1 MNKDIKKKIAIGIPF
16 LASSHIKALQ
26 LALLSIKK
34 YIGDIDVCI
43 LLDCSNCDLASEFNV
58 IDVLKSY
65 LSIRFKY
72 YTASSGRGK
81 YKQALIDWCCL
92 EMNYEYVIIMHS
104 DVFFYKNNIL
114 QTLIEP
120 LIDND
125 KYIATYW
132 EMPLTE
138 YKSTFH
144 IENNEKKMLI
154 APRICTWL
162 FALNVKRY
170 KEYINSDK
178 INREYAPF
186 YGHYHFNINDDN
198 NQYIRW
204 IKETYSNDVLKKYD
218 YIFFDIGTFFRY
230 DLDKNTIKGNSLGE
244 EINPSF
250 DSLKLKYRKEGFVH
264 IEQFDPERFNDIFYK
279 KNLLKERE
287 NILDEIITSLLGE

>member
-1 MNKDIKKKIAIGIPF
+1 MDKEVKKKIAIGIPF

-26 LALLSIKK
+26 LALLSINK
-34 YIGDIDVCI
+34 YIGDVDVCI
-43 LLDCSNCDLASEFNV
+43 LLDCSNKELSEQFNV
-58 IDVLKSY
+58 IDVLKCY
-65 LSIRFKY
+65 PSIKFKY
-72 YTASSGRGK
+72 YTAESGRGK

-114 QTLIEP
+114 ETLIEP
-120 LIDND
+120 LIKNNE
-125 KYIATYW
+125 YIATYW
-132 EMPLTE
+132 EMPLSE

-144 IENNEKKMLI
+144 IGNNEKRMII

-162 FALNVKRY
+162 FALNVARY
-170 KEYINSDK
+170 REYINSNMDE
-178 INREYAPF
+178 REYAPF
-186 YGHYHFNINDDN
+186 HGHYHFDINEENKYIKWIRDN
-198 NQYIRW
+198 YNSQVI
-204 IKETYSNDVLKKYD
+204 EKYE

-230 DLDKNTIKGNSLGE
+230 DLDKKYIKGFSLGE

-279 KNLLKERE
+279 KDLLTERE
-287 NILDEIITSLLGE
+287 NILDEIMVSILGG